1 MRSIETTT
9 QYRKDFEMAKK
20 RHFPID
26 KLNAIVVKLAND
38 EPLPPANKDHVLRG
52 YSPIIRECH
61 ILPDWLLEYRKIDQD
76 TIHLLKLVRTGTHSD
91 LFK

>member
-9 QYRKDFEMAKK
+9 QYRKDFDMAKK
-20 RHFPID
+20 RNLPID

-38 EPLPPANKDHVLRG
+38 EPLPPTNKDHVLRG
-52 YSPIIRECH
+52 YSPTIRECH
-61 ILPDWLLEYRKIDQD
+61 ILPDWLLEYRKIDKD